1 MSAMAKKKS
10 GGLIYSTN
18 SEYLNQYNQEVD
30 DVTTLPPNQQR
41 LHVRL
46 ERKGR
51 GGKVVTLVEG
61 FVGAQED
68 LANLGKKLKVSC
80 GAGGS
85 AKDGEIIIQGE
96 FVDKVKNLLKEWGY
110 KA

>member
-1 MSAMAKKKS
+1 MAKKRA

-18 SEYLNQYNQEVD
+18 SEYLDQYNQGD
-30 DVTTLPPNQQR
+30 DEVTTLPPNQQR

-61 FVGAQED
+61 FEGTQED
-68 LANLGKKLKVSC
+68 LADLGKKLKVSC

-85 AKDGEIIIQGE
+85 AKDGEIIVQGE
-96 FVDKVKNLLKEWGY
+96 FVDKIKILLKEWGY